1 MADWRPILN
10 RRSDGFP
17 RIMGI
22 LNITPDSF
30 HADSRVD
37 SVDHALSRAKQMVED
52 GADWLDIGG
61 ESTRPGA
68 EPVGIDEE
76 MNRVL
81 PVIKAVRTEFPNVGI
96 SIDTR
101 RAAVAKAALD
111 LGADMVNDVSSLS
124 DPNMA
129 DVIIENKCPVC
140 IMHMQGLPENMQNN
154 PSYDDVVSEVRE
166 RLDITTKK
174 LVDLGLNPDMI
185 VTDPGIGFGKL
196 LEHNLSLL
204 TAGKEI
210 SPRQDMPLMWGVSRK
225 RMFADLIGRSASEE
239 RLAGSLG
246 IAAMA
251 PSKGVDIIRVH
262 DVREHADLYATMRAI
277 K

>member
-37 SVDHALSRAKQMVED
+37 SVDDALSRAKQMVDD

-76 MNRVL
+76 MIRVL
-81 PVIKAVRTEFPNVGI
+81 PVIRALRTAFPNVGI

-124 DPNMA
+124 DPNMV

-154 PSYDDVVSEVRE
+154 PSYGDVVSEVRE
-166 RLDITTKK
+166 ILGITAQK

-185 VTDPGIGFGKL
+185 ITDPGIGFGKL

-204 TAGKEI
+204 AAGKEI
-210 SPRQDMPLMWGVSRK
+210 APRQDMPLMWGVSRK
-225 RMFADLIGRSASEE
+225 RMFADLIGRSDSEE

-262 DVREHADLYATMRAI
+262 DVREHADMYAAMRAI
-277 K
+277 D

>member
-30 HADSRVD
+30 HSDSRVD
-37 SVDHALSRAKQMVED
+37 SVDEALSRAQQMVDD

-68 EPVGIDEE
+68 EPVDIDEE

-81 PVIKAVRTEFPNVGI
+81 PVIKAVRTAFPNVGI

-154 PSYDDVVSEVRE
+154 PSYGDVVSEVRE
-166 RLDITTKK
+166 RLDITAQK
-174 LVDLGLNPDMI
+174 LVHLGLNPDMI
-185 VTDPGIGFGKL
+185 ITDPGIGFGKL

-204 TAGKEI
+204 AAGKEI
-210 SPRQDMPLMWGVSRK
+210 APRQDMPLMWGVSRK
-225 RMFADLIGRSASEE
+225 RMFADLIGRSDSEE

-262 DVREHADLYATMRAI
+262 DVREHADMYAAMRAI
-277 K
+277 D

>member
-10 RRSDGFP
+10 RRNDGFP

-30 HADSRVD
+30 YADSRVD
-37 SVDHALSRAKQMVED
+37 SIDDALARAKQMIED

-61 ESTRPGA
+61 ESTRPEA
-68 EPVGIDEE
+68 EEVGIDEE
-76 MNRVL
+76 KNRVL
-81 PVIKAVRTEFPNVGI
+81 PVIEAVRNAHPGVGI

-101 RAAVAKAALD
+101 HASIAKAALD

-124 DPNMA
+124 DPDMA
-129 DVIIENKCPVC
+129 NVIIEKKCPVC

-154 PSYDDVVSEVRE
+154 PSYADVVIEVRQ
-166 RLDITTKK
+166 RLETTAGK
-174 LVDLGLNPDMI
+174 LLDLGLNAEMI
-185 VTDPGIGFGKL
+185 ITDPGIGFGKL

-204 TAGKEI
+204 SAGRKI
-210 SPRQDMPLMWGVSRK
+210 VPKQNMPLMWGVSRK
-225 RMFADLIGRSASEE
+225 RMFADLLGRTDTKD
-239 RLAGSLG
+239 RLPGSLG
-246 IAAMA
+246 IASMA

-262 DVREHADLYATMRAI
+262 DVREHADLYEAMRAI
-277 K
+277 N

>member
-37 SVDHALSRAKQMVED
+37 SVDDALSRAKQMVED

-81 PVIKAVRTEFPNVGI
+81 PVIKAVRTGFPNVGI

-124 DPNMA
+124 DPNMT

-154 PSYDDVVSEVRE
+154 PSYGDVVSEVRE
-166 RLDITTKK
+166 ILGITAQK

>member
-37 SVDHALSRAKQMVED
+37 SVDDALSRAKQMVED

-68 EPVGIDEE
+68 EPVAIDEE

-81 PVIKAVRTEFPNVGI
+81 PVIKAVRTALPDVGI

-101 RAAVAKAALD
+101 RASVAKAALD
-111 LGADMVNDVSSLS
+111 FGADLVNDVSSLS
-124 DPNMA
+124 DLNMV
-129 DVIIENKCPVC
+129 DVIIENKCPIC
-140 IMHMQGLPENMQNN
+140 IMHMQGLPENMQKN
-154 PSYDDVVSEVRE
+154 PSYGDVVSEVRE
-166 RLDITTKK
+166 RLDLTAQK
-174 LVDLGLNPDMI
+174 LVNLGLNPDMI

-204 TAGKEI
+204 GAGKEI
-210 SPRQDMPLMWGVSRK
+210 VPRQDMPLMWGVSRK
-225 RMFADLIGRSASEE
+225 RMFADLLGRSDSEE

-251 PSKGVDIIRVH
+251 ASKGVDIIRVH
-262 DVREHADLYATMRAI
+262 DVREHADLYAAMRAI
-277 K
+277 D

>member
-30 HADSRVD
+30 HAESRVD
-37 SVDHALSRAKQMVED
+37 SVDDAISRAKQMVED

-68 EPVGIDEE
+68 EPVALDEE

-81 PVIKAVRTEFPNVGI
+81 PVIKAVRTALPNVGI

-101 RAAVAKAALD
+101 HASVAQAALN

-154 PSYDDVVSEVRE
+154 PSYGDVVSEVRE
-166 RLDITTKK
+166 RLDITAQK
-174 LVDLGLNPDMI
+174 LVHLGLNPDMI
-185 VTDPGIGFGKL
+185 ITDPGIGFGKL

-204 TAGKEI
+204 AAGKEI
-210 SPRQDMPLMWGVSRK
+210 APRQDMPLMWGVSRK
-225 RMFADLIGRSASEE
+225 RMFADLIGRSDSEE

-262 DVREHADLYATMRAI
+262 DVREHADMYAAMRAI
-277 K
+277 D

>member
-1 MADWRPILN
+1 MADWRPIIN

-37 SVDHALSRAKQMVED
+37 SVDDALSRAKQMVED

-81 PVIKAVRTEFPNVGI
+81 EVIKAVRTAFPNVGI

-101 RAAVAKAALD
+101 RGAVAKAALD

-124 DPNMA
+124 DPNMV

-154 PSYDDVVSEVRE
+154 PSYGDVVSEDRE
-166 RLDITTKK
+166 KLGITAQK

-185 VTDPGIGFGKL
+185 VADPGIGFGKL

-204 TAGKEI
+204 AAGKEI
-210 SPRQDMPLMWGVSRK
+210 APRQDMQLMWGVSRK
-225 RMFADLIGRSASEE
+225 RMFADLIGRSDSEE

-262 DVREHADLYATMRAI
+262 DVREHADMYAAMRAI
-277 K
+277 D

>member
-37 SVDHALSRAKQMVED
+37 SVDDALSRAKQMVED

-68 EPVGIDEE
+68 EPVAIDEE

-81 PVIKAVRTEFPNVGI
+81 PVIKAVRTALPDVGI

-101 RAAVAKAALD
+101 RASVAKAALD
-111 LGADMVNDVSSLS
+111 FGADLVNDVSSLS
-124 DPNMA
+124 DPNMV
-129 DVIIENKCPVC
+129 DVIIENKCPIC
-140 IMHMQGLPENMQNN
+140 IMHMQGLPENMQKN
-154 PSYDDVVSEVRE
+154 PSYGDVVSEVRE
-166 RLDITTKK
+166 RLDLTAQK
-174 LVDLGLNPDMI
+174 LVNLGLNPDMI

-204 TAGKEI
+204 GAGKEI
-210 SPRQDMPLMWGVSRK
+210 VPRQDMPLMWGVSRK
-225 RMFADLIGRSASEE
+225 RMFADLLGRSDSEE

-251 PSKGVDIIRVH
+251 ASKGVDIIRVH
-262 DVREHADLYATMRAI
+262 DVREHADLYAAMRAI
-277 K
+277 N

>member
-30 HADSRVD
+30 HSDSRVD
-37 SVDHALSRAKQMVED
+37 SVDEALSRAHQMVDD

-68 EPVGIDEE
+68 EPVDIDEE

-81 PVIKAVRTEFPNVGI
+81 PVIKAVRTAFPNVGI

-154 PSYDDVVSEVRE
+154 PSYGDVVSEVRE
-166 RLDITTKK
+166 RLDITAQK
-174 LVDLGLNPDMI
+174 LVHLGLNPDMI
-185 VTDPGIGFGKL
+185 ITDPGIGFGKL

-204 TAGKEI
+204 AAGKEI
-210 SPRQDMPLMWGVSRK
+210 APRQDMPLMWGVSRK
-225 RMFADLIGRSASEE
+225 RMFADLIGRSDSEE

-262 DVREHADLYATMRAI
+262 DVREHADMYAAMRAI
-277 K
+277 D

>member
-37 SVDHALSRAKQMVED
+37 SVDDALSRAKQMVED

-68 EPVGIDEE
+68 EPVAIDEE

-81 PVIKAVRTEFPNVGI
+81 PVIKAVRNALPDVGI

-101 RAAVAKAALD
+101 RACVAKAALD
-111 LGADMVNDVSSLS
+111 FGADLVNDVSSLS
-124 DPNMA
+124 DPNMV
-129 DVIIENKCPVC
+129 DVIIENKCPIC
-140 IMHMQGLPENMQNN
+140 IMHMQGLPENMQKN
-154 PSYDDVVSEVRE
+154 PSYGDVVSEVRE
-166 RLDITTKK
+166 RLDITAQK
-174 LVDLGLNPDMI
+174 LVNLGLNPDMI

-204 TAGKEI
+204 AAGKEI
-210 SPRQDMPLMWGVSRK
+210 APRQDMPLMWGVSRK
-225 RMFADLIGRSASEE
+225 RMFADLLGRSDSEE

-251 PSKGVDIIRVH
+251 ASKGVDIIRVH
-262 DVREHADLYATMRAI
+262 DVREHADLYAAMRAI
-277 K
+277 D

>member
-37 SVDHALSRAKQMVED
+37 SVDDALSRAKQMVED

-81 PVIKAVRTEFPNVGI
+81 PVIKAVRTAFPNVGI

-101 RAAVAKAALD
+101 RAAVAKAALV

-154 PSYDDVVSEVRE
+154 PSYGDVVSEVRE
-166 RLDITTKK
+166 RLDITAKK
-174 LVDLGLNPDMI
+174 LVDLGLNPDII

-277 K
+277 E

>member
-37 SVDHALSRAKQMVED
+37 SVDDALSRAKQMVED

-81 PVIKAVRTEFPNVGI
+81 PVIKAVRTAFPNVGI

-124 DPNMA
+124 DPDMT

-154 PSYDDVVSEVRE
+154 PSYGDVVSEVRE
-166 RLDITTKK
+166 ILGITAQK

-225 RMFADLIGRSASEE
+225 RMFADLIGRSDSEE

-277 K
+277 E

>member
-37 SVDHALSRAKQMVED
+37 SVDDALSRSKQMVD
-52 GADWLDIGG
+52 YGADWLDIGG

-76 MNRVL
+76 MKRVL
-81 PVIKAVRTEFPNVGI
+81 PVIKAVRTAFPNVGI

-154 PSYDDVVSEVRE
+154 PSYGDVVSEVRE
-166 RLDITTKK
+166 RLDITAKK

-204 TAGKEI
+204 AAGKKI
-210 SPRQDMPLMWGVSRK
+210 TPRQDMPLMWGVSRK
-225 RMFADLIGRSASEE
+225 RMFADLISRSDSEE

-262 DVREHADLYATMRAI
+262 DVREHADMYAAMRAI
-277 K
+277 D

>member
-37 SVDHALSRAKQMVED
+37 SVDDALSRAKQMVED

-68 EPVGIDEE
+68 ELVAIDEE
-76 MNRVL
+76 MIRVL
-81 PVIKAVRTEFPNVGI
+81 PVIKAVRTALPNVGI

-101 RAAVAKAALD
+101 RSQVAKAALD

-124 DPNMA
+124 DPNMV
-129 DVIIENKCPVC
+129 DLIIEYKCPVC

-154 PSYDDVVSEVRE
+154 PSYSDVVSEVRE
-166 RLDITTKK
+166 RLAITSQK
-174 LVDLGLNPDMI
+174 LVNLGLNPDMI

-204 TAGKEI
+204 GAGKEI
-210 SPRQDMPLMWGVSRK
+210 APRQDMSLMWGVSRK
-225 RMFADLIGRSASEE
+225 RMFADLLGRSDSEE

-246 IAAMA
+246 LAAMA

-262 DVREHADLYATMRAI
+262 DVREHADLYAAMRAI
-277 K
+277 D

>member
-81 PVIKAVRTEFPNVGI
+81 PVIKAVRTAFPNVGI

-124 DPNMA
+124 DPNMT

-154 PSYDDVVSEVRE
+154 PSYGDVVSEVRE
-166 RLDITTKK
+166 ILGITAQK

-262 DVREHADLYATMRAI
+262 DVREHADMYAAMRAI
-277 K
+277 D

>member
-10 RRSDGFP
+10 RRNDGFP

-30 HADSRVD
+30 YADSRVD
-37 SVDHALSRAKQMVED
+37 SIDDALARAKQMIED

-61 ESTRPGA
+61 ESTRPEA
-68 EPVGIDEE
+68 EEVGIDEE
-76 MNRVL
+76 KNRVL
-81 PVIKAVRTEFPNVGI
+81 PVIEAVRNAHPGVGI

-101 RAAVAKAALD
+101 HASIAKAALD

-124 DPNMA
+124 DPDMA
-129 DVIIENKCPVC
+129 DVIIEKKCPVC

-154 PSYDDVVSEVRE
+154 PSYADVVIEVRQ
-166 RLDITTKK
+166 RLETTAGK
-174 LVDLGLNPDMI
+174 LLDLGLNAEMI
-185 VTDPGIGFGKL
+185 ITDPGIGFGKL

-204 TAGKEI
+204 SAGRKI
-210 SPRQDMPLMWGVSRK
+210 VPKQNMPLMWGVSRK
-225 RMFADLIGRSASEE
+225 RMFADLLGRTDTKD
-239 RLAGSLG
+239 RLPGSLG
-246 IAAMA
+246 IASMA

-262 DVREHADLYATMRAI
+262 DVREHADLYEAMRAI
-277 K
+277 N

>member
-17 RIMGI
+17 RIMGV

-37 SVDHALSRAKQMVED
+37 SVDDALSRAKQMVED

-68 EPVGIDEE
+68 EPVAIDEE

-81 PVIKAVRTEFPNVGI
+81 PVIKAVRTALPEVGI

-101 RAAVAKAALD
+101 RASVAKAALD
-111 LGADMVNDVSSLS
+111 FGADLVNDVSSLS
-124 DPNMA
+124 DPNMV
-129 DVIIENKCPVC
+129 DVIIENKCPIC
-140 IMHMQGLPENMQNN
+140 IMHMQGLPENMQKN
-154 PSYDDVVSEVRE
+154 PSYGDVVSEVRE
-166 RLDITTKK
+166 RLDLTAQK
-174 LVDLGLNPDMI
+174 LVNLGLNPDMI

-204 TAGKEI
+204 GAGKEI
-210 SPRQDMPLMWGVSRK
+210 VPRQDMPLMWGVSRK
-225 RMFADLIGRSASEE
+225 RMFADLLGRSDSEE

-251 PSKGVDIIRVH
+251 ASKGVDIIRVH
-262 DVREHADLYATMRAI
+262 DVREHADLYAAMRAI
-277 K
+277 D

>member
-10 RRSDGFP
+10 RRSEGFP

-37 SVDHALSRAKQMVED
+37 SVDDALSRAKQMVED

-68 EPVGIDEE
+68 EPVAIDEE

-81 PVIKAVRTEFPNVGI
+81 PVIKAVRTALPDVGI

-101 RAAVAKAALD
+101 RASVAKAALD
-111 LGADMVNDVSSLS
+111 FGADLVNDVSSLS
-124 DPNMA
+124 DPNMV
-129 DVIIENKCPVC
+129 DVIIENKCPIC
-140 IMHMQGLPENMQNN
+140 IMHMQGLPENMQKN
-154 PSYDDVVSEVRE
+154 PSYGDVVSEVRE
-166 RLDITTKK
+166 RLDLTAQK
-174 LVDLGLNPDMI
+174 LVNLGLNPDMI

-204 TAGKEI
+204 GAGKEI
-210 SPRQDMPLMWGVSRK
+210 VPRQDMPLMWGVSRK
-225 RMFADLIGRSASEE
+225 RMFADLLGRSDSEE

-251 PSKGVDIIRVH
+251 ASKGVDIIRVH
-262 DVREHADLYATMRAI
+262 DVREHADLYAAMRAI
-277 K
+277 D

>member
-30 HADSRVD
+30 HSDSRVD
-37 SVDHALSRAKQMVED
+37 SVDEALSRAQQMVDD

-68 EPVGIDEE
+68 EPVDIDEE

-81 PVIKAVRTEFPNVGI
+81 PVIKAVRTAFPNVGI

-154 PSYDDVVSEVRE
+154 PSYGDVVSEVRE
-166 RLDITTKK
+166 RLEITAEK
-174 LVDLGLNPDMI
+174 LVHLGLNPDMI
-185 VTDPGIGFGKL
+185 ITDPGIGFGKL

-204 TAGKEI
+204 AAGKEI
-210 SPRQDMPLMWGVSRK
+210 APRQDMPLMWGVSRK
-225 RMFADLIGRSASEE
+225 RMFADLIGRSDSEE

-262 DVREHADLYATMRAI
+262 DVREHADMYAAMRAI
-277 K
+277 D

>member
-10 RRSDGFP
+10 RRNDGFP

-30 HADSRVD
+30 YADSRVD
-37 SVDHALSRAKQMVED
+37 SIDDALARAKQMIED

-61 ESTRPGA
+61 ESTRPEA
-68 EPVGIDEE
+68 EEVGIDEE
-76 MNRVL
+76 KNRVL
-81 PVIKAVRTEFPNVGI
+81 PVIEAVRNAHPGVGI

-101 RAAVAKAALD
+101 RASIAKAALD

-124 DPNMA
+124 DPDMA
-129 DVIIENKCPVC
+129 DVIIEKKCPVC

-154 PSYDDVVSEVRE
+154 PSYADVVIEVRQ
-166 RLDITTKK
+166 RLETTAGK
-174 LVDLGLNPDMI
+174 LLDLGLNAEMI
-185 VTDPGIGFGKL
+185 ITDPGIGFGKL

-204 TAGKEI
+204 SAGRKI
-210 SPRQDMPLMWGVSRK
+210 VPKQNMPLMWGVSRK
-225 RMFADLIGRSASEE
+225 RMFADLLGRTDTKD
-239 RLAGSLG
+239 RLPGSLG
-246 IAAMA
+246 IASMA

-262 DVREHADLYATMRAI
+262 DVREHADLYEAMRAI
-277 K
+277 N

>member
-30 HADSRVD
+30 HSDSRVD
-37 SVDHALSRAKQMVED
+37 SVDEALSRAQQMVDD

-68 EPVGIDEE
+68 EPVDIDEE

-81 PVIKAVRTEFPNVGI
+81 PVIKAVRTAFPNVGI

-154 PSYDDVVSEVRE
+154 PSYGDVVSEVRE
-166 RLDITTKK
+166 RLDITAKK
-174 LVDLGLNPDMI
+174 LVHLGLNPDMI
-185 VTDPGIGFGKL
+185 ITDPGIGFGKL

-204 TAGKEI
+204 AAGKEI
-210 SPRQDMPLMWGVSRK
+210 APRQDMPLMWGVSRK
-225 RMFADLIGRSASEE
+225 RMFADLIGRSDSEE

-262 DVREHADLYATMRAI
+262 DVREHADMYAAMRAI
-277 K
+277 G

>member
-37 SVDHALSRAKQMVED
+37 SVDDALSRAKQMVED

-76 MNRVL
+76 MIRVL
-81 PVIKAVRTEFPNVGI
+81 PVIRALRTAFPNVGI

-124 DPNMA
+124 DPNMI

-154 PSYDDVVSEVRE
+154 PSYGDVVSEVRE
-166 RLDITTKK
+166 ILGITAQK

-185 VTDPGIGFGKL
+185 ITDPGIGFGKL

-204 TAGKEI
+204 AAGKEI
-210 SPRQDMPLMWGVSRK
+210 APRQDMPLMWGVSRK
-225 RMFADLIGRSASEE
+225 RMFADLIGRSDSEE

-262 DVREHADLYATMRAI
+262 DVREHADMYAAMRAI
-277 K
+277 D

>member
-17 RIMGI
+17 RIIGI

-37 SVDHALSRAKQMVED
+37 SVDDALSRAKQMVED

-68 EPVGIDEE
+68 EPVAIDEE
-76 MNRVL
+76 MNRVC
-81 PVIKAVRTEFPNVGI
+81 PVIKAVRTALPDVGI

-101 RAAVAKAALD
+101 RASVAKAALD
-111 LGADMVNDVSSLS
+111 FGADLVNDVSSLS
-124 DPNMA
+124 DPNMV
-129 DVIIENKCPVC
+129 DVIIENKCPIC
-140 IMHMQGLPENMQNN
+140 IMHMQGLPENMQKN
-154 PSYDDVVSEVRE
+154 PSYGDVVSEVRE
-166 RLDITTKK
+166 RLDLTAQK
-174 LVDLGLNPDMI
+174 LVNLGLNPDMI

-204 TAGKEI
+204 GAGKEI
-210 SPRQDMPLMWGVSRK
+210 APRQDMSLMWGVSRK
-225 RMFADLIGRSASEE
+225 RMFADLLGRSDSEE

-246 IAAMA
+246 LAAMA

-262 DVREHADLYATMRAI
+262 DVREHADLYAAMRAI
-277 K
+277 D

>member
-10 RRSDGFP
+10 RRNDGFP

-30 HADSRVD
+30 YADSRVD
-37 SVDHALSRAKQMVED
+37 SIDDALARAKQMIED

-61 ESTRPGA
+61 ESTRPEA
-68 EPVGIDEE
+68 EEVGIDEE
-76 MNRVL
+76 KNRVL
-81 PVIKAVRTEFPNVGI
+81 PVIEAVRNAHPGVGI

-101 RAAVAKAALD
+101 RASIAKAALD

-124 DPNMA
+124 DPDMA
-129 DVIIENKCPVC
+129 DVIIEKKCPVC

-154 PSYDDVVSEVRE
+154 PSYADVVIEVRQ
-166 RLDITTKK
+166 RLETTAGK
-174 LVDLGLNPDMI
+174 LLDLGLNAEMI
-185 VTDPGIGFGKL
+185 ITDPGIGFGKL

-204 TAGKEI
+204 SAGRKI
-210 SPRQDMPLMWGVSRK
+210 VPKQNMPLMWGVSRK
-225 RMFADLIGRSASEE
+225 RMFADLLGRADTKD
-239 RLAGSLG
+239 RLPGSLG
-246 IAAMA
+246 IASMA

-262 DVREHADLYATMRAI
+262 DVREHADLYEAMRAVN
-277 K
+277 

>member
-37 SVDHALSRAKQMVED
+37 SVDDALSRAKQMVED

-76 MNRVL
+76 MIRVL
-81 PVIKAVRTEFPNVGI
+81 PVIRALRTAFPNVGI

-124 DPNMA
+124 DPNMV

-154 PSYDDVVSEVRE
+154 PSYGDVVSEVRE
-166 RLDITTKK
+166 RLDITANK
-174 LVDLGLNPDMI
+174 LVDLGLNPEII

-204 TAGKEI
+204 AAGKEI
-210 SPRQDMPLMWGVSRK
+210 SPKQDMPLMWGVSRK
-225 RMFADLIGRSASEE
+225 RMFADLLGRNDSEE

-251 PSKGVDIIRVH
+251 VEKAVDIIRVH
-262 DVREHADLYATMRAI
+262 DVREHADMYAAMRAI
-277 K
+277 G

>member
-37 SVDHALSRAKQMVED
+37 SVDDALSRAKQMVED

-68 EPVGIDEE
+68 EPVAIDEE
-76 MNRVL
+76 MNRVC
-81 PVIKAVRTEFPNVGI
+81 PVIKAVRTALPDVGI

-101 RAAVAKAALD
+101 RASVAKAALD
-111 LGADMVNDVSSLS
+111 FGADLVNDVSSLS
-124 DPNMA
+124 DPNMV
-129 DVIIENKCPVC
+129 DVIIENKCPIC
-140 IMHMQGLPENMQNN
+140 IMHMQGLPENMQKN
-154 PSYDDVVSEVRE
+154 PSYGDVVSEVRE
-166 RLDITTKK
+166 RLDLTAQK
-174 LVDLGLNPDMI
+174 LVNLGLNPDMI

-204 TAGKEI
+204 GAGKEI
-210 SPRQDMPLMWGVSRK
+210 VPRQDMPLMWGVSRK
-225 RMFADLIGRSASEE
+225 RMFADLLGRSDSEE

-251 PSKGVDIIRVH
+251 ASKGVDIIRVH
-262 DVREHADLYATMRAI
+262 DVREHADLYAAMRAI
-277 K
+277 D

>member
-37 SVDHALSRAKQMVED
+37 SVDDALSRAKQMVDD

-76 MNRVL
+76 MKRVL
-81 PVIKAVRTEFPNVGI
+81 PVIKAVRTAFPNVGI

-124 DPNMA
+124 DPDMA

-154 PSYDDVVSEVRE
+154 PSYGDVVSEVRE
-166 RLDITTKK
+166 RLDITAKK

-204 TAGKEI
+204 AAGKKI

-225 RMFADLIGRSASEE
+225 RMFADLISRSDSEE

-262 DVREHADLYATMRAI
+262 DVREHADMYAAMRAI
-277 K
+277 D

>member
-10 RRSDGFP
+10 RRNDGFP

-37 SVDHALSRAKQMVED
+37 SIDDALARAKQMIED

-61 ESTRPGA
+61 ESTRPEA
-68 EPVGIDEE
+68 EEVGIDEE
-76 MNRVL
+76 KNRVL
-81 PVIKAVRTEFPNVGI
+81 PVIEAVRNAHPGVGI

-101 RAAVAKAALD
+101 HASIAKAALD

-124 DPNMA
+124 DPDMA
-129 DVIIENKCPVC
+129 NVIIEKKCPVC

-154 PSYDDVVSEVRE
+154 PSYADVVIEVRQ
-166 RLDITTKK
+166 RLETTAGK
-174 LVDLGLNPDMI
+174 LLDLGLNAEMI
-185 VTDPGIGFGKL
+185 ITDPGIGFGKL

-204 TAGKEI
+204 SAGRKI
-210 SPRQDMPLMWGVSRK
+210 VPKQNMPLMWGVSRK
-225 RMFADLIGRSASEE
+225 RMFADLLGRTDTKD
-239 RLAGSLG
+239 RLPGSLG
-246 IAAMA
+246 IASMA

-262 DVREHADLYATMRAI
+262 DVREHADLYEAMRAI
-277 K
+277 N

>member
-37 SVDHALSRAKQMVED
+37 SVDDALSRAKQMVED

-68 EPVGIDEE
+68 EPVAIDEE

-81 PVIKAVRTEFPNVGI
+81 PVIKAVRTALPDVGI

-101 RAAVAKAALD
+101 RASVAKAALD
-111 LGADMVNDVSSLS
+111 FGADLVNDVSSLS
-124 DPNMA
+124 DPNMV
-129 DVIIENKCPVC
+129 DVIIENKCPIC
-140 IMHMQGLPENMQNN
+140 IMHMQGLPENMQKN
-154 PSYDDVVSEVRE
+154 PSYGDVVSEVRE
-166 RLDITTKK
+166 RLDLTAQK
-174 LVDLGLNPDMI
+174 LVNLGLNPDMI

-204 TAGKEI
+204 GAGKEI
-210 SPRQDMPLMWGVSRK
+210 APRQDMSLMWGVSRK
-225 RMFADLIGRSASEE
+225 RMFADLLGRSDSEE

-246 IAAMA
+246 LAAMA

-262 DVREHADLYATMRAI
+262 DVREHADLYAAMRAI
-277 K
+277 D

>member
-37 SVDHALSRAKQMVED
+37 SVDDALSRANQMVED

-76 MNRVL
+76 MKRVL
-81 PVIKAVRTEFPNVGI
+81 PVIKAVRSAFPNVGI

-154 PSYDDVVSEVRE
+154 PSYGDVVSEVRE
-166 RLDITTKK
+166 RLDITAKK

-204 TAGKEI
+204 AAGKKI

-225 RMFADLIGRSASEE
+225 RMFADLISRSDSEE

-262 DVREHADLYATMRAI
+262 DVREHADMYAAMRAI
-277 K
+277 D

>member
-37 SVDHALSRAKQMVED
+37 SVDDALSRANQMVDD

-81 PVIKAVRTEFPNVGI
+81 PVIKAVRTGFPNVGI

-154 PSYDDVVSEVRE
+154 PSYGDVVSEVRE
-166 RLDITTKK
+166 ILGITAQK

-185 VTDPGIGFGKL
+185 ITDPGIGFGKL

-204 TAGKEI
+204 AAGKEI
-210 SPRQDMPLMWGVSRK
+210 APRQDMPLMWGVSRK
-225 RMFADLIGRSASEE
+225 RMFADLIGRSDSEE

-262 DVREHADLYATMRAI
+262 DVREHADMYAAMRAI
-277 K
+277 D

>member
-10 RRSDGFP
+10 RQRDGFP

-37 SVDHALSRAKQMVED
+37 SIDEALARAKQMVED
-52 GADWLDIGG
+52 DADWLDIGG

-68 EPVGIDEE
+68 EEVRVSEE

-81 PVIKAVRTEFPNVGI
+81 PIIEAVRKAHPDVGI

-101 RAAVAKAALD
+101 RASVAKAALD

-124 DPNMA
+124 DPDMA
-129 DVIIENKCPVC
+129 DVIIENNCPVC

-154 PSYDDVVSEVRE
+154 PTYSNVVIEVRQ
-166 RLDITTKK
+166 RLDMTARK
-174 LVDLGLNPDMI
+174 LLDLGLDPDMI
-185 VTDPGIGFGKL
+185 ITDPGIGFGKL
-196 LEHNLSLL
+196 LKHNLSLL
-204 TAGKEI
+204 AAGREI
-210 SPRQDMPLMWGVSRK
+210 VPKQEMPLMWGVSRK
-225 RMFADLIGRSASEE
+225 RMFADLLGRTNSKD
-239 RLAGSLG
+239 RLSGSLG
-246 IAAMA
+246 IASMA
-251 PSKGVDIIRVH
+251 PSKEVDIIRVH
-262 DVREHADLYATMRAI
+262 DVREHADLYQAMRAVN
-277 K
+277 

>member
-10 RRSDGFP
+10 RQRDGFP

-37 SVDHALSRAKQMVED
+37 SIDEALARAKQMVED
-52 GADWLDIGG
+52 DADWLDIGG

-68 EPVGIDEE
+68 EEVRVSEE

-81 PVIKAVRTEFPNVGI
+81 PIIEAVRKAHPDVGI

-101 RAAVAKAALD
+101 RASVAKAALD

-124 DPNMA
+124 DPDMA
-129 DVIIENKCPVC
+129 DVIIEKKCPVC

-154 PSYDDVVSEVRE
+154 PSYADVVIEVRQ
-166 RLDITTKK
+166 RLETTAGK
-174 LVDLGLNPDMI
+174 LLDLGLNAEMI
-185 VTDPGIGFGKL
+185 ITDPGIGFGKL

-204 TAGKEI
+204 SAGRKI
-210 SPRQDMPLMWGVSRK
+210 VPKQNMPLMWGVSRK
-225 RMFADLIGRSASEE
+225 RMFADLLGRTDTKD
-239 RLAGSLG
+239 RLPGSLG
-246 IAAMA
+246 IASMA

-262 DVREHADLYATMRAI
+262 DVREHADLYEAMRAI
-277 K
+277 N

>member
-30 HADSRVD
+30 HTDSRVD
-37 SVDHALSRAKQMVED
+37 SVGEALSRAKQMVED

-68 EPVGIDEE
+68 ETVGLDEE
-76 MNRVL
+76 MRRVL
-81 PVIKAVRTEFPNVGI
+81 PVIEAVRTALPEVGI

-101 RAAVAKAALD
+101 RASVAKAALD

-124 DPNMA
+124 DPEMV
-129 DVIIENKCPVC
+129 DLIMEYKCPVC
-140 IMHMQGLPENMQNN
+140 IMHMQGLPENMQDD
-154 PSYDDVVSEVRE
+154 PSYSDVVSEVRQ
-166 RLDITTKK
+166 RLDRTARK
-174 LVDLGLNPDMI
+174 LLDSGVNAGMI
-185 VTDPGIGFGKL
+185 ITDPGIGFGKL

-204 TAGKEI
+204 AAGREI
-210 SPRQDMPLMWGVSRK
+210 VPRQDMPLMWGVSRK
-225 RMFADLIGRSASEE
+225 RIFADLLGRMDTRE

-246 IAAMA
+246 IASMA

-262 DVREHADLYATMRAI
+262 DVREHADLYAAMRAI
-277 K
+277 D

>member
-81 PVIKAVRTEFPNVGI
+81 PVIKAVRTAFPNVGI

-262 DVREHADLYATMRAI
+262 DVREHADMYAAMRAI
-277 K
+277 D

>member
-10 RRSDGFP
+10 RRNDGFP

-30 HADSRVD
+30 YADSRVD
-37 SVDHALSRAKQMVED
+37 SIDDALARAKQMIED

-61 ESTRPGA
+61 ESTRPEA
-68 EPVGIDEE
+68 EEVGIDEE

-81 PVIKAVRTEFPNVGI
+81 PVIEAVRNAHPGVGI

-101 RAAVAKAALD
+101 RASIAKAALD

-124 DPNMA
+124 DPDMA
-129 DVIIENKCPVC
+129 DVIIEKKCPVC

-154 PSYDDVVSEVRE
+154 PSYADVVIEVRQ
-166 RLDITTKK
+166 RLETTAGK
-174 LVDLGLNPDMI
+174 LLDLGLNAEMI
-185 VTDPGIGFGKL
+185 ITDPGIGFGKL

-204 TAGKEI
+204 SAGRKI
-210 SPRQDMPLMWGVSRK
+210 VPKQNMPLMWGVSRK
-225 RMFADLIGRSASEE
+225 RMFADLLGRTDTKD
-239 RLAGSLG
+239 RLPGSLG
-246 IAAMA
+246 IASMA

-262 DVREHADLYATMRAI
+262 DVREHADLYEAMRAI
-277 K
+277 N